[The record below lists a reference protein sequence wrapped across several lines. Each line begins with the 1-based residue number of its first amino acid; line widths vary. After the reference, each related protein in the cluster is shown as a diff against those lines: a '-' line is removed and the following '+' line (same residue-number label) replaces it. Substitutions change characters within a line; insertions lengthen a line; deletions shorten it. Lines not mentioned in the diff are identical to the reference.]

1 MMADISKLK
10 KATRLGSPPP
20 ISEASQNLDAPE
32 VAPAPPAAPLI
43 TATRIDARSSRK
55 TNRTQQFATR
65 VTPEWD
71 NRIREIAQ
79 REGLLLTEVLEK
91 ALDAYENLLAQR

>member
-1 MMADISKLK
+1 MMADNSKLK

-20 ISEASQNLDAPE
+20 ISEA
-32 VAPAPPAAPLI
+32 PAAPLI

-91 ALDAYENLLAQR
+91 ALDAYEKLLAQR